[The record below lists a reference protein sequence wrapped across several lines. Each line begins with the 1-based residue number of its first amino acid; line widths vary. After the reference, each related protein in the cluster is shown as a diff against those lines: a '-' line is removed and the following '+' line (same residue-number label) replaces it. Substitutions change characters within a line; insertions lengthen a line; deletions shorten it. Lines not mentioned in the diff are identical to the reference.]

1 MINKSMRSIA
11 AAAIILVLYNLVVFL
26 LPFDKETVFFVSY
39 GFTMVAFVVAGLAV
53 YHAFKKP
60 DAKSKFYGFPV
71 ARIGV
76 IYLGVQLVLSLP
88 FMIMGDNVEAWI
100 PVLLFSIVLGG
111 GLLGLIATELTSE
124 EIVKQDVK
132 LKNASGMMRS
142 IQSKVMQLT
151 TQCEEPM
158 LKKLAEEIRYSDPV
172 SHESIADAEAD
183 LSAAVDQIQQ
193 AVLDEDMESVATLS
207 RQAMALVAER
217 NRLCKLS
224 KR

>member
-11 AAAIILVLYNLVVFL
+11 AAAVILLLYNLVVFL
-26 LPFDKETVFFVSY
+26 LPFDKEAVFFVSY
-39 GFTMVAFVVAGLAV
+39 GFTMVAFVIAGLAV

-88 FMIMGDNVEAWI
+88 FMIIGENVEAWI

-124 EIVKQDVK
+124 EIVRQDEKVKQ
-132 LKNASGMMRS
+132 ASSMMRS

-151 TQCEEPM
+151 TQCDEPM
-158 LKKLAEEIRYSDPV
+158 LKKLAEEIRYSDPMG
-172 SHESIADAEAD
+172 HESIADAEAD
-183 LSAAVDQIQQ
+183 LTAAVDQIQQ
-193 AVLDEDMESVATLS
+193 AVLDGDMESVTTLS

-224 KR
+224 KN

>member
-11 AAAIILVLYNLVVFL
+11 AATIILVLYNLVVFL

-88 FMIMGDNVEAWI
+88 FMIIGENVEAWI

-132 LKNASGMMRS
+132 LKNASSMMRS

>member
-1 MINKSMRSIA
+1 MKKTSMRSIA
-11 AAAIILVLYNLVVFL
+11 AAAVILLLYNLVVFL

-71 ARIGV
+71 ARIGL
-76 IYLGVQLVLSLP
+76 IYLAVQLVLSLP
-88 FMIMGDNVEAWI
+88 FMIIGENVEAWI

>member
-1 MINKSMRSIA
+1 MRSIA
-11 AAAIILVLYNLVVFL
+11 AATIILVLYNLVVFL

-88 FMIMGDNVEAWI
+88 FMIIGDNVEAWI

-132 LKNASGMMRS
+132 LKNASSMMRS